1 MKNLLHDTFGE
12 AANLVLTVIHFKNEY
27 IRVQN
32 SLFDGMMDLK
42 KAMQKELDDEF
53 KSLNK

>member
-32 SLFDGMMDLK
+32 GLQWMRGK
-42 KAMQKELDDEF
+42 R
-53 KSLNK
+53 

>member
-27 IRVQN
+27 IRIQN
-32 SLFDGMMDLK
+32 SLKNAVFILK
-42 KAMQKELDDEF
+42 KG
-53 KSLNK
+53 N